1 MVDQTLR
8 FVYSCRQPRI
18 KLVDAQCSDRTE
30 WGRTGARIAGA
41 GAEAASEHGLEMGGQ
56 TWTGQDGQ
64 TEGDR
69 GYKLGRCVAVIV

>member
-1 MVDQTLR
+1 MLSVQTELSGGGQER
-8 FVYSCRQPRI
+8 ELQEPGQRQR
-18 KLVDAQCSDRTE
+18 LS
-30 WGRTGARIAGA
+30 
-41 GAEAASEHGLEMGGQ
+41 SGLEMGGQ